1 MRRDPDRVLQHA
13 PGRARRRLLGAAMGL
28 ALLVAT
34 GCAGSASA
42 GGPVSATI
50 TIGAVPGIDT
60 APLFLAW
67 KADYFAD
74 AGLANVRIQPFAT
87 QAAEMQAL
95 LKGQVQI
102 TASDYGTVFYTEA
115 KNPGLLRVL
124 ADGYDAGP
132 SMVEIVTLPGS
143 GIRSPADLAGKTIG
157 VPAETILPGLQTA
170 ASTNPVS
177 LQSAAAAE
185 ELKIFLGPALDS
197 VNWWPM
203 AQEEEVNGL
212 SNAPGGLQAALLTEP
227 SIYDAASQLGAVE
240 VLDAYSGSTAGLPL
254 TGYVTESSWAS
265 HNAAAVADFQAAIAR
280 AQGQASLTGQ
290 VQQVLPAT
298 SDMTQEDAAL
308 SAIGTYPTTTSAVAL
323 DRVVRLLG
331 GLGVIDPA
339 KEPSVAPMIIK
350 PGSS

>member
-1 MRRDPDRVLQHA
+1 MRRDPARALQLA
-13 PGRARRRLLGAAMGL
+13 PGRARRRLLGAATGL
-28 ALLVAT
+28 AMLVSA
-34 GCAGSASA
+34 GCAGSASV
-42 GGPVSATI
+42 GGPVATTI

-67 KADYFAD
+67 KAGYFAD
-74 AGLANVRIQPFAT
+74 AGLANVRIEPFAT

-95 LKGQVQI
+95 LKGRVDI
-102 TASDYGTVFYTEA
+102 TASDYGSVFYTQA
-115 KNPGLLRVL
+115 KNPGLLKVL

-132 SMVEIVTLPGS
+132 SVVEIVTLPGS

-157 VPAETILPGLQTA
+157 VPAETLLPGLQTA
-170 ASTNPVS
+170 ASNSPVS
-177 LQSAAAAE
+177 LQSAAAVE
-185 ELKIFLGPALDS
+185 ELRIFLGPAVDT

-203 AQEEEVNGL
+203 AQEEEVGGL
-212 SNAPGGLQAALLTEP
+212 SGGLQAALLTEP
-227 SIYDAASQLGAVE
+227 NIYDAASQLGAVE

-254 TGYVTESSWAS
+254 TGYVTQSSWAS
-265 HNAAAVADFQAAIAR
+265 HNPAAVADFQAAIER

-339 KEPSVAPMIIK
+339 TEPSVSPMIIK
-350 PGSS
+350 PAG